1 MKGLV
6 TDLMFPNKFATWRNV
21 EIKSFIKNFDVDI
34 LVFKVDG
41 FAGNKF
47 DFDWDFINENNLLN
61 EYNILI
67 FDEKYN
73 DINKYNKNIDGTKFN
88 GKFKGSYLLT
98 KKTDFD
104 LNCYDFIYH
113 IFLMNY
119 LSFNKNYQVEKTKQ
133 FIHLYP
139 GGGIS
144 DLKFVSLIDQ
154 NTNIISTHPLTT
166 DIIKKLNYLNYIEL
180 KCGTLM
186 EKNDSF
192 FTRPIK
198 KNNETLNIC
207 FSSMGVGDDK
217 GNDTYYSLVE
227 YYKDFPEKNIKFFG
241 LGNVKKDN
249 NIECHQPMDYKSLGK
264 FYRDNIDVY
273 INLETGKLLNGW
285 PLGIE
290 SIINGSV
297 LITTD
302 VHNVHDRYFFQNS
315 GIFVIETF
323 MDLIRTVEYLNDNK
337 ELLQHYSNII
347 QHNIE
352 KYISYENNQ
361 EKIFNYIKKIIY
373 KK

>member
-166 DIIKKLNYLNYIEL
+166 DIIKKINYLNYI
-180 KCGTLM
+180 
-186 EKNDSF
+186 
-192 FTRPIK
+192 
-198 KNNETLNIC
+198 
-207 FSSMGVGDDK
+207 
-217 GNDTYYSLVE
+217 
-227 YYKDFPEKNIKFFG
+227 
-241 LGNVKKDN
+241 
-249 NIECHQPMDYKSLGK
+249 
-264 FYRDNIDVY
+264 
-273 INLETGKLLNGW
+273 
-285 PLGIE
+285 
-290 SIINGSV
+290 
-297 LITTD
+297 
-302 VHNVHDRYFFQNS
+302 
-315 GIFVIETF
+315 
-323 MDLIRTVEYLNDNK
+323 
-337 ELLQHYSNII
+337 
-347 QHNIE
+347 
-352 KYISYENNQ
+352 
-361 EKIFNYIKKIIY
+361 
-373 KK
+373 